1 MFFSNLEKHLDDPIN
16 SISTCM
22 DDTANTINDNQG
34 IYYNYFSLKC
44 I

>member
-1 MFFSNLEKHLDDPIN
+1 MLFSNLDDQDSIS

-34 IYYNYFSLKC
+34 KYNNNFSLKC
-44 I
+44 V